1 MKLNLKGKQNLT
13 TRSTDLNL
21 GKQTIS
27 ATKNTLEEGRRNLNA
42 LNMGNEGEPQ
52 DRNEKGS
59 GSSPERFLNKKERR
73 LWNRLSSGKKESYL
87 KKGRMTGGTGQPF
100 ARSEGDIAQQTTDP
114 ASSLQSSRMH
124 PGRSSVSSGNTPK
137 NVRSIRYNGTAGSD
151 QKLQQRLVSAE
162 EQCYR
167 RAMAARKGGRTG
179 RMEPGMGPGSGALH
193 RTAGAVRKRQGTL
206 STGTVGRTQ
215 VVTASTTVAK
225 QAATTGAA
233 TAAAAGSAATTAG
246 VSEAVRQSKKVADA
260 FKQALESKSINQN
273 EMLQTLSN
281 HSQSMMRGGDFS
293 SFSGGVRFVAG
304 VGMAMISLFLS
315 VGFTLIG
322 GVLTSIFAILAPMLA
337 VLVIV
342 TTVLTAIFSVV
353 SVERRANPAGYD
365 LPEII
370 DEEMME
376 AFFETQEE
384 YGIPVSSGIAQV
396 IGESRG
402 QYGPGLSQLAYE
414 YKNLFGIKY
423 FSGDSF
429 ASGVINFSTGEQTP
443 SGDGYI
449 TVAGFSVYRNYADS
463 IRQRAWMFMR
473 EPYYSKTVARYPNKN
488 DGGYTVAEANGFAS
502 GIREAGWA
510 TDIAYVQKLI
520 QYMEEYNLYRFDN
533 MTFAEFRAGQSAG
546 GGNITYNGTVTPQ
559 MQRIVDVAR
568 NDAGTYPC
576 VSNMCAA
583 WVTGVY
589 QAAGYGTVPYGN
601 AIDMWNMYSATGS
614 NGKDNIP
621 PGAVVCGSGSGYM
634 GSLYGHVGIYLGDGM
649 IAHNAGYLSIQT
661 IDEWASW
668 QSATC
673 QGYTGW
679 IGWVYPG
686 GIPGQ

>member
-21 GKQTIS
+21 GKQTLS
-27 ATKNTLEEGRRNLNA
+27 ATKNVLKEERRNLNA
-42 LNMGNEGEPQ
+42 LNMGNEGETQ
-52 DRNEKGS
+52 DGNESGS
-59 GSSPERFLNKKERR
+59 GVSPERFLNKKERR
-73 LWNRLSSGKKESYL
+73 LWNRLSSGKKEFYL
-87 KKGRMTGGTGQPF
+87 KKGRMTGGMGQ
-100 ARSEGDIAQQTTDP
+100 
-114 ASSLQSSRMH
+114 
-124 PGRSSVSSGNTPK
+124 PGRSSVSGGNTPK
-137 NVRSIRYNGTAGSD
+137 NVRGIRYNGPAGED
-151 QKLQQRLVSAE
+151 QKLQQRLVPAE
-162 EQCYR
+162 EQHYR
-167 RAMAARKGGRTG
+167 RAMATRKGGRTG
-179 RMEPGMGPGSGALH
+179 RTESGMGPGSGALH
-193 RTAGAVRKRQGTL
+193 RSAAASDSGRRTTGNLGSVGTIWERQGTL
-206 STGTVGRTQ
+206 STGTAGKTQ
-215 VVTASTTVAK
+215 VATASTTAAK
-225 QAATTGAA
+225 QAATAGAA
-233 TAAAAGSAATTAG
+233 TAAAAGSAAATAG

-273 EMLQTLSN
+273 EILQTLSN
-281 HSQSMMRGGDFS
+281 HSQSMMQGGDFS

-304 VGMAMISLFLS
+304 VGMAMVSLFLS

-463 IRQRAWMFMR
+463 IRQRAWMLMR

-614 NGKDNIP
+614 NGTDNIP